1 MSHLSMTD
9 MIRKCCKTHKW
20 CELSEIGRGR
30 GETHGHLWK
39 AQTIF
44 TLRSMLIS
52 HNDSNKP
59 VISFP
64 DKIAPDIY
72 SINIIN
78 LPASDSTSGQGI
90 LQIPYICTASSG
102 GKKNQWQCE
111 TAGHP
116 LWLPAMLSTAASLS
130 CCPTLGQVH
139 LKEREAVIHF
149 STLSS
154 TKHISRP
161 LSQIVAHDTWR
172 RGQGWGAAEREAAL
186 LGVFFFSIVHMSF
199 HNLYWGENW
208 PCNVTATAFNQKGKW
223 SRSIN
228 SLPHSRAGCC
238 FVTA

>member
-20 CELSEIGRGR
+20 CELSKIGRGR

-102 GKKNQWQCE
+102 GKKKSMTVWDSRTPFVASCDVEHRCIPQLLPNIRASALKG
-111 TAGHP
+111 AGSRDPFLNPIIDQAYLQTLIPDSGTWHMTKRSRMRSSREGGCSFRVFFSP
-116 LWLPAMLSTAASLS
+116 LFTCHFTTFTGEKTGHAMLL
-130 CCPTLGQVH
+130 
-139 LKEREAVIHF
+139 
-149 STLSS
+149 
-154 TKHISRP
+154 P
-161 LSQIVAHDTWR
+161 LPLIKRAN
-172 RGQGWGAAEREAAL
+172 GP
-186 LGVFFFSIVHMSF
+186 GV
-199 HNLYWGENW
+199 
-208 PCNVTATAFNQKGKW
+208 
-223 SRSIN
+223 
-228 SLPHSRAGCC
+228 
-238 FVTA
+238 